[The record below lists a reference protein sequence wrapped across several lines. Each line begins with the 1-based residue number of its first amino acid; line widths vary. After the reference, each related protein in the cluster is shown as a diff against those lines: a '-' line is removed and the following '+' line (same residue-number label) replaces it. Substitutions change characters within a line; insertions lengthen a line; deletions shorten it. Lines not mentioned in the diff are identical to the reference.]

1 MLQLRHSGHASRASE
16 PAAAAAARD
25 SDVRVSQKTS
35 DAGSESVW
43 LAVKEDCVAMLDY
56 ASLVSRWLCST
67 SVVDCLLV

>member
-16 PAAAAAARD
+16 PAAATAHD

-67 SVVDCLLV
+67 LVVGSNV